1 MWAMPT
7 ESGGGSVVSIS
18 TVQRQEEEAFRRRS
32 TVLPPLAP
40 ISAVCFPPRP
50 WLDERIQY
58 STLGDRFKRTP
69 LFRPRT
75 GSEATRSNPDESL
88 LPKFGNLSSR
98 K

>member
-1 MWAMPT
+1 MPT

-18 TVQRQEEEAFRRRS
+18 AVQRQEEEAFRRRS

-58 STLGDRFKRTP
+58 STLGDRFKRAP
-69 LFRPRT
+69 LFRPRY
-75 GSEATRSNPDESL
+75 GQGARSNPDESL
-88 LPKFGNLSSR
+88 LPKFENLSSR